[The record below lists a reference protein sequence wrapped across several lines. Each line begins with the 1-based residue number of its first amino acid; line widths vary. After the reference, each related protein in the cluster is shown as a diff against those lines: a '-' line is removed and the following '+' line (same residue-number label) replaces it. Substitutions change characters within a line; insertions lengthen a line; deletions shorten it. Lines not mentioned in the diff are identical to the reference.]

1 MNAMYGQFARKEFE
15 VFVGSPAKAKKV
27 SERIVW

>member
-1 MNAMYGQFARKEFE
+1 MYGQFAKKEFE

-27 SERIVW
+27 SEGVVL